1 MRIHTRGQFEGR
13 AGRRWCSWCVWMWP
27 AIVMTGMMGASV
39 WAQEAPASKPPSLS
53 EDQDA
58 IRLRYRKFAQ
68 VLQEMTEYL
77 RQAEPDRAAL
87 LSQVS
92 RKSNEA
98 QVVEKMDR
106 LIELLE
112 KGKLGEAIEEEG
124 ELLASLQGILDMLN
138 SEDRAKEL
146 AEEKARIEANL
157 KEVNQLI
164 GKQRDVRSATERG
177 KNPEELAPQQE
188 KLEKQAGE
196 LQQKLGSQGKKSG
209 AGKPD
214 GGKPEEGKPEEN
226 PAESKEPQNPRE
238 EETPGEE
245 QKPLE
250 NSGKPSEGGESSQN
264 SPPGAEELKQAQQA
278 MQDAFE
284 KLKKNQGRGAS
295 EQQDQAIKELEK
307 AKQKLEEI
315 LRQLREEERDRALVG
330 LEERLQ
336 RLLAGEQA
344 IYTETVQVA
353 EVPVAQRNSRHRN
366 KGIQLSRQQS
376 ELRLETEKLLR
387 LLRDEGSAVA
397 FPEVVTQVRDDM
409 QGISGRLEKGEFGDF
424 TQSMESDVIASL
436 KEMILALQKEM
447 EENRQKKMKG
457 NPQQQGSPQDPD
469 LVQQLAELKILRSL
483 QMRIN
488 TRTKQIGKL
497 VTRDQA
503 DDAELVEQLQKLS
516 DAQLRVQRAAYDLA
530 TKKNE

>member
-1 MRIHTRGQFEGR
+1 MRIRTRGQFEGR

-106 LIELLE
+106 LVELLE

-124 ELLASLQGILDMLN
+124 ELLASLQGILDMFN

-146 AEEKARIEANL
+146 AEDKARIEAHL

-196 LQQKLGSQGKKSG
+196 LQQKLGAQGKKSG

-214 GGKPEEGKPEEN
+214 EN
-226 PAESKEPQNPRE
+226 PAESKEPRNPGE

-245 QKPLE
+245 QKPSE

-497 VTRDQA
+497 VTGDQA